1 MFSPLRSRWL
11 VGSHPLHGLVLP
23 LLLLFLTAPLV
34 IWAAAPGVTP
44 LALTEVICD
53 NQNTACFS
61 KYESGGVGSWGYV
74 PFGGVGSS
82 GAYSGHAYW
91 TYNSLNS
98 AIDWG
103 MWQPNLPQAG
113 TYDVYVWYPYYPGN
127 FPETNSA
134 SYQVHHA
141 SGDQFVPWNQASSA
155 GQWNKIATVNC
166 TVGTACYVKL
176 TDATN
181 ESTNTRRVWFDAV
194 KFTLTTYTVTG
205 TVRDSS
211 GTGIAGVTV
220 SDGTRN
226 AVTDNTGSY
235 TLSAVPVGN
244 YTLTPTKS
252 GYSFTPTT
260 SNLIVAGNLSG
271 QNFTG
276 TLITYSVSGRIV
288 DSSSNA
294 LVGVT
299 VTDGTRTALTDAS
312 GIYTLTG
319 VLPGSYTL
327 TPTKIGY
334 SFTPTTSNLTVA
346 DNLSGQNFTGT
357 LLTYSVSG
365 RIVDSSSNALVGVTV
380 TDGTR
385 TALTDAS
392 GIYTLT
398 GVLPGSYTL
407 TPTKSGYSF
416 TPATRSATVVAG
428 NLPGQDF
435 TATLL
440 ETTGGSW
447 TFILYL
453 DGDTAGLDGGFVALF
468 LADAIQRLETNP
480 NALVRVVA
488 LIDGPGSSD
497 TRRVTFTP
505 QAQYQVLGEKPMDDP
520 TTLSEFV
527 QQAQRDFPADHYY
540 LAIADHANGV
550 QGIAWDTTTASDR
563 TALLTPAKLRQALS
577 TITNNGARPLD
588 IVHFDGCSFGLFENA
603 AMTRGY
609 ARYVVASENIGWG
622 VFAYD
627 RYRAAVG
634 ATTTPALLATD
645 IVKQYAQAVG
655 AYPYTISAL
664 DMSRFEAALTGLN
677 SFADRLIAF
686 ATGSPANSAILT
698 NLRKTSQKFD
708 SGGTP
713 YLTINDEDLYVDL
726 VDFATR
732 TKQQI
737 TSDGIPTAA
746 DALITAISTGNQPF
760 VLFEKHYS
768 GTFENEGKP
777 YSWALDGAH
786 GVSVYYPPRSAGAM
800 FVAYVTGVTFPEFT
814 ALSHWKDYL
823 RVGVPPL
830 LPGESPPND
839 QPEPLALLLP
849 PSRYTVYLPM
859 LRR

>member
-127 FPETNSA
+127 FPETTSA

-327 TPTKIGY
+327 TPTK
-334 SFTPTTSNLTVA
+334 
-346 DNLSGQNFTGT
+346 
-357 LLTYSVSG
+357 
-365 RIVDSSSNALVGVTV
+365 
-380 TDGTR
+380 
-385 TALTDAS
+385 
-392 GIYTLT
+392 
-398 GVLPGSYTL
+398 
-407 TPTKSGYSF
+407 SGYSF
-416 TPATRSATVVAG
+416 TPATLSATVVAG

-664 DMSRFEAALTGLN
+664 DISRFEAALTGLN